1 MTWTLRESFAEVM
14 RVRVCIGVP
23 KKSGG
28 VSEKPSTKEKEA
40 QAEPSA
46 KEKEVAEAPS
56 AKEKEAK

>member
-1 MTWTLRESFAEVM
+1 M